1 MTEHSQQ
8 KSPTVEVENLCISYA
23 APAASGGR
31 RMVPV
36 AKDVSFTL
44 KAGETIA
51 LVGESGSGKS
61 TVASSLLGS
70 LRPGSEVIFGS
81 VRVGGDDVFALS
93 GERLRALRG
102 GRVALV
108 AQNAGH
114 ALTPSL
120 RVGYQIA
127 EVLAAHGLDSSE
139 ERVNRLAR
147 RVQLEDTAL
156 LRRYPH
162 ELSGG
167 QQQRVAIAM
176 AIAAEP
182 EVLVLD
188 EPTTAL
194 DVITQRAI
202 LDLIAELCEELG
214 VAVVLVSHDLGVV
227 AELAGTSLVMQNGD
241 VVEQGPTAEVL
252 SAPRHEYTR
261 RLVDAAPRLGAD
273 AGGEASS
280 TGDGEEDI
288 VLACRDLDIR
298 YRRSA
303 PLAVRGFAAR
313 IGRGETLAVVG
324 QSGSGKSTVA
334 QALAGLLPAERGSI
348 TFRPEDKGAGDKGA
362 GDKGAG
368 DEGAEDEAG
377 GAGGSESGTKE
388 LLKPAGKRSLET
400 RRAVQL
406 IFQNAD
412 LALNPR
418 RTVGDAIARPLKYF
432 GLAKGRAQIARR
444 VGDLLDEVG
453 LDESYARR
461 LPAQLSGGQRQ
472 RIGIAR
478 ALAAEPSLLI
488 ADEITTALDV
498 SVQAEVLDL
507 LADLQERRGL
517 SCLFI
522 SHDLAVVQRVATRV
536 VVMKD
541 GDVVES
547 GSVDQILHAPKAPYT
562 RQLLEAT
569 VHIDAEHPTHPRT
582 AEENAIG

>member
-8 KSPTVEVENLCISYA
+8 KTPTVEVENLCISYA

-36 AKDVSFTL
+36 AKDVTFTL
-44 KAGETIA
+44 NAGETVA

-70 LRPGSEVIFGS
+70 LRPGSEVISGA
-81 VRVGGDDVFALS
+81 VRVGGDDVFALP
-93 GERLRALRG
+93 GEQLRALRG

-127 EVLAAHGLDSSE
+127 EVLAAHGLDPSDE
-139 ERVNRLAR
+139 CVNRLAR

-182 EVLVLD
+182 DVLVLD

-227 AELAGTSLVMQNGD
+227 AELAGTALVMQNGD

-252 SAPRHEYTR
+252 SAPQHEYTR
-261 RLVDAAPRLGAD
+261 RLVDAAPRLGTD
-273 AGGEASS
+273 AGREAIRDSRR
-280 TGDGEEDI
+280 EEDI
-288 VLACRDLDIR
+288 VLACEDLDIR

-313 IGRGETLAVVG
+313 IRRGETLAVVG

-334 QALAGLLPAERGSI
+334 QALAGLLPAERGRV
-348 TFRPEDKGAGDKGA
+348 TFRPGHGGRGVGETGRSGDS
-362 GDKGAG
+362 
-368 DEGAEDEAG
+368 DEQA
-377 GAGGSESGTKE
+377 

-432 GLAKGRAQIARR
+432 GLAKGRTAIARR
-444 VGDLLDEVG
+444 VGELLAEVG

-498 SVQAEVLDL
+498 SVQAEVLEL

-522 SHDLAVVQRVATRV
+522 SHDLAVVQRVATQV

-547 GSVDQILHAPKAPYT
+547 GSVGQILSAPDAPYT

-569 VHIDAEHPTHPRT
+569 VHIDAEHSTHART

>member
-1 MTEHSQQ
+1 MSTQPTEQTET
-8 KSPTVEVENLCISYA
+8 PVVEVEGLSISYSA
-23 APAASGGR
+23 GT

-36 AKDVSFTL
+36 TREVSFTL
-44 KAGETIA
+44 AAGETVA
-51 LVGESGSGKS
+51 LVGESGSGKT
-61 TVASSLLGS
+61 TVATSLLGA
-70 LRPGSEVIFGS
+70 LRPGSQIVNGA
-81 VRVGGDDVFALS
+81 VRIEGEDVFALDA
-93 GERLRALRG
+93 EKLRALRG

-114 ALTPSL
+114 ALTPSM
-120 RVGYQIA
+120 RVGTQIA
-127 EVLAAHGLDSSE
+127 EALAAHGLDSSAE
-139 ERVNRLAR
+139 KVQQLGR
-147 RVQLEDTAL
+147 RVHLDDPEL

-182 EVLVLD
+182 KVLVLD

-202 LDLIAELCEELG
+202 LDLIAELRAELG

-227 AELAGTSLVMQNGD
+227 AEIADTSLVMQDGD
-241 VVEQGPTAEVL
+241 VVETGPTAEVL
-252 SAPRHEYTR
+252 SAPAHEYTR
-261 RLVDAAPRLGAD
+261 KLVAAAPKLKTGGA
-273 AGGEASS
+273 ASTS
-280 TGDGEEDI
+280 TEPGSVEPLPATEP
-288 VLACRDLDIR
+288 VLSCQGLSIR
-298 YRRSA
+298 YKRSA
-303 PLAVRGFAAR
+303 PLAVDGFAAE
-313 IGRGETLAVVG
+313 IGEGQTLAVVG

-334 QALAGLLPAERGSI
+334 AALAGLLPAERGTISFS
-348 TFRPEDKGAGDKGA
+348 TTAGEG
-362 GDKGAG
+362 
-368 DEGAEDEAG
+368 EGAD
-377 GAGGSESGTKE
+377 

-406 IFQNAD
+406 VFQNAD

-432 GLAKGRAQIARR
+432 SVAKSRSEIQDR
-444 VGDLLDEVG
+444 VGALLEEVG
-453 LDESYARR
+453 LDPSYARR

-478 ALAAEPSLLI
+478 ALAAEPRLLI

-507 LADLQERRGL
+507 LADLQKRRGL

-522 SHDLAVVQRVATRV
+522 SHDLAVVQRVADHV

-541 GDVVES
+541 GVVVEQ
-547 GSVDQILHAPKAPYT
+547 GPVETILTYPQQPYT

-569 VHIDAEHPTHPRT
+569 VHIDA
-582 AEENAIG
+582 A

>member
-1 MTEHSQQ
+1 MTPQTSSGHSTSDHA
-8 KSPTVEVENLCISYA
+8 SPAVEVDGLSISYSA
-23 APAASGGR
+23 GV

-36 AKDVSFTL
+36 VREVSFRL
-44 KAGETIA
+44 AAGETIA
-51 LVGESGSGKS
+51 LVGESGSGKT
-61 TVASSLLGS
+61 TVATSLLGA
-70 LRPGSEVIFGS
+70 LRTGSQIVEGS
-81 VRVGGDDVFALS
+81 VRICGDDVFAL
-93 GERLRALRG
+93 GAEELRGLRG

-120 RVGYQIA
+120 RTGVQIA
-127 EVLAAHGLDSSE
+127 EALSAHGLDSSWQ
-139 ERVNRLAR
+139 RVQELGR
-147 RVQLEDTAL
+147 RVHLGDPEL

-176 AIAAEP
+176 AIAADP
-182 EVLVLD
+182 QVLVLD

-202 LDLIAELCEELG
+202 LDLIAELRTELG

-227 AELAGTSLVMQNGD
+227 AEIADASLVMQDGN
-241 VVEQGPTAEVL
+241 VVESGSTAQVL
-252 SAPRHEYTR
+252 SVPEHSYTQK
-261 RLVDAAPRLGAD
+261 LVAAAPTLHTAVP
-273 AGGEASS
+273 AGQQQPAEGLAP
-280 TGDGEEDI
+280 
-288 VLACRDLDIR
+288 VLTCRGLSVR

-303 PLAVRGFAAR
+303 PLAVDGFSAQ
-313 IGRGETLAVVG
+313 IGEGETLAVVG

-334 QALAGLLPAERGSI
+334 QALAGLLPAEAGTIS
-348 TFRPEDKGAGDKGA
+348 FR
-362 GDKGAG
+362 
-368 DEGAEDEAG
+368 
-377 GAGGSESGTKE
+377 AGGSDDASEGAD
-388 LLKPAGKRSLET
+388 LLKPAGRRSLET

-406 IFQNAD
+406 VFQNAD

-418 RTVGDAIARPLKYF
+418 RPVGDSIARPLKFF
-432 GLAKGRAQIARR
+432 GVAKSRGEISDR
-444 VGDLLDEVG
+444 VAELLKEVG
-453 LDESYARR
+453 LDAGFARR

-507 LADLQERRGL
+507 LAELQHRRGL

-522 SHDLAVVQRVATRV
+522 SHDLAVVQHVADHV

-541 GDVVES
+541 GVVVEQ
-547 GSVDQILHAPKAPYT
+547 GPVETILRAPDQPYT
-562 RQLLEAT
+562 QELLEAT
-569 VHIDAEHPTHPRT
+569 VHIDA
-582 AEENAIG
+582 AA